1 MNTTSHESRPLGYWL
16 RTADHLISRQFATAL
31 EGEGVSRRDWM
42 LLNVID
48 GSVDAPGLADRL
60 QRGGKRLRRLED
72 RGWITKTDE
81 GWTLTDE
88 GRNAKA
94 RLAEI
99 VDGIRARVADAVSPD
114 DYRTTIASLEAIA
127 RELGWDESMRMP
139 FGPGRRFTR
148 RGFGPRFG
156 RRHGFG
162 PDLVPPFAPGFHA
175 EDGDEGH
182 GPHGHEHH
190 DHGHHSHGHDH
201 GNSHDHGHH
210 SHGHGHGHGCHH
222 EHAFE
227 RGFEAGFA
235 RGRETTRDDA
245 PTAAAPAGSAEAT
258 ADSES

>member
-88 GRNAKA
+88 GRTAKA

-182 GPHGHEHH
+182 GPHGRGHGYGYGYGYEHH
-190 DHGHHSHGHDH
+190 DHGHHSR
-201 GNSHDHGHH
+201 DHGH
-210 SHGHGHGHGCHH
+210 HGHGHGCHH

-235 RGRETTRDDA
+235 RGRESIRDDA

>member
-16 RTADHLISRQFATAL
+16 RAADHLISRQFATAL
-31 EGEGVSRRDWM
+31 EGESVSRREWM

-48 GSVDAPGLADRL
+48 GSVDAPDLADRL

-88 GRNAKA
+88 GRTAKA

-127 RELGWDESMRMP
+127 RELGWDESIRMP

-190 DHGHHSHGHDH
+190 DHGHHSHGH
-201 GNSHDHGHH
+201 HGHGR
-210 SHGHGHGHGCHH
+210 SHGHGRGHGCHH

-227 RGFEAGFA
+227 RGFEAGFT
-235 RGRETTRDDA
+235 RGRESTRDDA

>member
-16 RTADHLISRQFATAL
+16 RAADHLISRQFATAL
-31 EGEGVSRRDWM
+31 EGESVSRREWM

-48 GSVDAPGLADRL
+48 GSVDAPDLADRL

-88 GRNAKA
+88 GRTAKA

-127 RELGWDESMRMP
+127 RELGWDESIRMP

-148 RGFGPRFG
+148 LGFGPRFG

-190 DHGHHSHGHDH
+190 DHGHHSHGH
-201 GNSHDHGHH
+201 HGHGR
-210 SHGHGHGHGCHH
+210 SHGHGRGHGCHH

-227 RGFEAGFA
+227 RGFEAGFT
-235 RGRETTRDDA
+235 RGRESTRDDA